1 MVRKILSGKSHVMVS
16 VSSPLSTEC
25 HLHKL
30 LITSNALLDFVYCT
44 WPRVTD
50 AAERMRISQ
59 TVVVIDSTINL
70 VRLRATRSAARGL
83 SAAAELVVNHR
94 MRPVLC
100 PVHTARRDA
109 TVLSCRVV
117 SGRAV
122 WIGHKWSG
130 SRVHCILKCTAVDQA
145 VGQKL

>member
-1 MVRKILSGKSHVMVS
+1 M
-16 VSSPLSTEC
+16 T
-25 HLHKL
+25 
-30 LITSNALLDFVYCT
+30 
-44 WPRVTD
+44 VTD

-100 PVHTARRDA
+100 PFHTARRDA

-117 SGRAV
+117 SCRVGRCELGISEAV
-122 WIGHKWSG
+122 PESTVYL
-130 SRVHCILKCTAVDQA
+130 SELQ
-145 VGQKL
+145 